1 MTATIG
7 ILLATFNG
15 AGYLPAQLQS
25 IAAQTHRDWH
35 LTVRD
40 DGSDDDTPAILAA
53 FARAHP
59 GRVSVVRDDRG
70 RLGPLGNFNRLLG
83 MAREPYLAFADQDDV
98 WRPRKLERALVR
110 IRALEAAQPAGRPCL
125 VHADRAVVDASGR
138 EIAPSYWR
146 SRGLGASDFGSFES
160 HLAFCMAAGSAM
172 LVNRPLAD
180 LAHPVPSAA
189 RMYDCWIE
197 LVANAFGAVAWID
210 EIALDHRRHGANT
223 SGSARDNSS
232 RRARRPLARAARLL
246 RNLSTQ
252 RGVQATYFRQA
263 DAFRRLHGTRMDPRM
278 LDNLERFLSLPG
290 RGLPRRV
297 HGLVKSGSA
306 PPGVARALVFAAL
319 ARPLEVGVGGVDR
332 EAAVSSSRTGL
343 MAARDKAA

>member
-15 AGYLPAQLQS
+15 ARYLPAQLQS

-59 GRVSVVRDDRG
+59 GRVTVVRDDRG

-98 WRPRKLERALVR
+98 WRPRKLARALLR

-125 VHADRAVVDASGR
+125 VHADRAVVDAAGGQ
-138 EIAPSYWR
+138 IAPSYWR
-146 SRGLGASDFGSFES
+146 SRGLGPADFGSFES

-197 LVANAFGAVAWID
+197 LVAHAFGAVAWID
-210 EIALDHRRHGANT
+210 EIALDHRRHGANA
-223 SGSARDNSS
+223 SGSAGDNSS
-232 RRARRPLARAARLL
+232 RGARRPLARAWRLL
-246 RNLSTQ
+246 RNIAVQ
-252 RGVQATYFRQA
+252 RDVQATYFRQA
-263 DAFRRLHGTRMDPRM
+263 DAFRRLHGARLGTEK
-278 LDNLERFLSLPG
+278 LGNLERFLSLPG
-290 RGLPRRV
+290 RALPRRV
-297 HGLVKSGSA
+297 HDLMKSGSA
-306 PPGVARALVFAAL
+306 PPGMARTLVFATL
-319 ARPLEVGVGGVDR
+319 ARHLELGAGGADR
-332 EAAVSSSRTGL
+332 EAAVPLPGAGMT
-343 MAARDKAA
+343 AARDKAA